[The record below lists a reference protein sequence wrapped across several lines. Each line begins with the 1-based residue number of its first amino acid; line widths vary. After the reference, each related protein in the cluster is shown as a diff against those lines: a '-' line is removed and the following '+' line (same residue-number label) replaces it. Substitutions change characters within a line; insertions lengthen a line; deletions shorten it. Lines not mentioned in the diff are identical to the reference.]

1 MTRDPRLAAFAALN
15 GALAVAL
22 GAFAAHGVGP
32 EAEALLRTGAQYQGV
47 HAVLGVVCALA
58 APAGLMRLGGWLAA
72 GGGLVFSL
80 ALAAIALLD
89 IRVMGAVAPVG
100 GSLMILGWLVLAG
113 GALRHAPSPTAS
125 PPPST

>member
-1 MTRDPRLAAFAALN
+1 MSPSPRLAAFAALN

-32 EAEALLRTGAQYQGV
+32 EAEALLQTGAQYQGV
-47 HAVLGVVCALA
+47 HAVLGVACALA
-58 APAGLMRLGGWLAA
+58 APAGLMRLGGWLAT

-89 IRVMGAVAPVG
+89 IRIMGAVAPVG
-100 GSLMILGWLVLAG
+100 GSLMILGWLVLAA
-113 GALRHAPSPTAS
+113 GAVRHASSPPAS

>member
-1 MTRDPRLAAFAALN
+1 MSHAPRLAAFAALN

-58 APAGLMRLGGWLAA
+58 APAGLMRLGGWLVAS
-72 GGGLVFSL
+72 GGLVFSL
-80 ALAAIALLD
+80 ALAAIALLGL
-89 IRVMGAVAPVG
+89 RVMGAVAPVG
-100 GSLMILGWLVLAG
+100 GSLMILGWLVLTV
-113 GALRHAPSPTAS
+113 GALRPAPSLPPS

>member
-1 MTRDPRLAAFAALN
+1 MTHPSRLAVFAALN

-58 APAGLMRLGGWLAA
+58 APAGLMRLGGWLAVS
-72 GGGLVFSL
+72 GGLVFSL

-89 IRVMGAVAPVG
+89 VRLMGAVAPVG
-100 GSLMILGWLVLAG
+100 GSLMILGWLTLAA
-113 GALRHAPSPTAS
+113 GAVRHPGSAPASPT
-125 PPPST
+125 PST

>member
-1 MTRDPRLAAFAALN
+1 MTRAPRLAAFAALN

-22 GAFAAHGVGP
+22 GAFAAHGVGT
-32 EAEALLRTGAQYQGV
+32 EAESLLRTGAQYQGV
-47 HAVLGVVCALA
+47 HAVLGVACALA
-58 APAGLMRLGGWLAA
+58 APTGLMRLGGWLAA
-72 GGGLVFSL
+72 GGGLVFSS

-113 GALRHAPSPTAS
+113 GALRHAPSLTAS
-125 PPPST
+125 PPPFT